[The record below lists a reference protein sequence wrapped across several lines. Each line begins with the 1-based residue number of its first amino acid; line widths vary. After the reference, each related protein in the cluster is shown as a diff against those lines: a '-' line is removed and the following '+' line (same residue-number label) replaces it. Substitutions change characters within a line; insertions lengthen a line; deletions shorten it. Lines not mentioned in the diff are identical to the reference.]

1 MSMQMIDIEE
11 LPGAQT
17 PPPVVVGKREISEAD
32 IAAEMQYHPADSA
45 GSAQLK
51 AARALVVRELLHQRA
66 QLVGLARDGSDA
78 EAVDD
83 AIAELLETELAVPEP
98 SEDDCERFYA
108 MHPERFS
115 QPVQLDVRHILLAA
129 PPDDAEARDAQYHL
143 GVKLLGELDEHPERM
158 TELAQRHSDCPSKD
172 DGGSLGRLSPGQTV
186 DELDRVLKH
195 LPEGLHSRPLASR
208 YGWHLIMVD
217 HREESRLLPYEAV
230 IDQVRLS
237 LHEQATRRGLRHY
250 LLALE
255 AEIGVEGVT
264 LDDDSGGSLMR

>member
-1 MSMQMIDIEE
+1 MQMIDIEE

-17 PPPVVVGKREISEAD
+17 PPPVSVGGRAISEAD

-66 QLVGLARDGSDA
+66 QQLGLTAEGSDA
-78 EAVDD
+78 EAVDE
-83 AIAELLETELAVPEP
+83 AVAQLLEAELAVPEP
-98 SEDDCERFYA
+98 SEDDCRRFYA
-108 MHPERFS
+108 AHPERFS

-143 GVKLLGELDEHPERM
+143 GVELLEALAEHPERM
-158 TELAQRHSDCPSKD
+158 TELAQRYSDCPSRE
-172 DGGSLGRLSPGQTV
+172 DGGELGRLSPGQTV
-186 DELDRVLKH
+186 AELDRALKH
-195 LPEGLHSRPLASR
+195 LPQGLHDRPLASR
-208 YGWHLIMVD
+208 YGWHLVMVD
-217 HREESRLLPYEAV
+217 DRQESRRLPYEAV
-230 IDQVRLS
+230 TEQVRLS
-237 LHEQATRRGLRHY
+237 LHEQATRRALRHY

-255 AEIGVEGVT
+255 AELGVQGVS

>member
-1 MSMQMIDIEE
+1 MSVQMIDIEQ

-17 PPPVVVGKREISEAD
+17 PPPVTVGNREIRESD

-66 QLVGLARDGSDA
+66 QQVGLAAEDSDA
-78 EAVDD
+78 EAADD
-83 AIAELLETELAVPEP
+83 AIAELLESELAVPVP

-108 MHPERFS
+108 THPERFS
-115 QPVQLDVRHILLAA
+115 QPERLNVRHILLSAA
-129 PPDDAEARDAQYHL
+129 PDDAEARDAQYHR
-143 GVKLLGELDEHPERM
+143 GVELLAELREHPERM
-158 TELAQRHSDCPSKD
+158 TELAQRHSACPSKD
-172 DGGSLGRLSPGQTV
+172 AGGELGWLLPGQTV
-186 DELDRVLKH
+186 AELDRALKH
-195 LPEGLHSRPLASR
+195 LPEGLHDRPLASR
-208 YGWHLIMVD
+208 YGWHLVMVD
-217 HREESRLLPYEAV
+217 AREESRQLPYTAV
-230 IDQVRLS
+230 TDQVRRS

-255 AEIGVEGVT
+255 SEIGVDGVA

>member
-1 MSMQMIDIEE
+1 MSMQMIDIEQ
-11 LPGAQT
+11 LPGAST
-17 PPPVVVGKREISEAD
+17 PPPVTVGGREILESD

-66 QLVGLARDGSDA
+66 QQTGLTPEADGADG
-78 EAVDD
+78 D
-83 AIAELLETELAVPEP
+83 AIAELLEQELAVPEP

-115 QPVQLDVRHILLAA
+115 QPERLSVRHILLSAA
-129 PPDDAEARDAQYHL
+129 PDDAVSRDAQYHQ
-143 GVKLLGELDEHPERM
+143 GTKLLDELREHPERM
-158 TELAQRHSDCPSKD
+158 TELAQRYSACPSKD
-172 DGGSLGRLSPGQTV
+172 AGGELGWLLPGQTV
-186 DELDRVLKH
+186 AELDRALKH
-195 LPEGLHSRPLASR
+195 LPEGLHERPLASR
-208 YGWHLIMVD
+208 YGWHLVMVD
-217 HREESRLLPYEAV
+217 AREESRQLPYATV
-230 IDQVRLS
+230 ADQVRRS

-250 LLALE
+250 LLVLE